1 MLIDL
6 LAAKLKDTA
15 DRLTVYDDLEPAIVA
30 ALARYSK
37 HRPLE
42 VVEDLDADGTRD
54 LDLPAGWVPEASTIS
69 RIEYPIG
76 DEPETFLEA
85 ADWKFYRT
93 PTGLKLR
100 FVDAPAEA
108 DASVRVTYTCLRL
121 EADVP
126 AGDLDA
132 IACFAAAICL
142 RTLAASYGQSS
153 DPTISADVV
162 NYQSKTDTYRRL
174 ADALEAKYFADL
186 GIAAKGGPAAA
197 SATAAPASS
206 RRVRMTHGG
215 S

>member
-1 MLIDL
+1 MLLDL

-15 DRLTVYDDLEPAIVA
+15 ERLSVYDDLEPAIVA

-54 LDLPAGWVPEASTIS
+54 LDLPAGWAPEFSTIS
-69 RIEYPIG
+69 SIEYPIG
-76 DEPETFLEA
+76 DEPETLLDA
-85 ADWKFYRT
+85 TDWRLYRT

-100 FVDAPAEA
+100 FVEAPVAA
-108 DASVRVTYTCLRL
+108 DASVRVTYTRLRL

-132 IACFAAAICL
+132 VTCFAAAICL
-142 RTLAASYGQSS
+142 RTLAALYGQSS

-162 NYQSKTDTYRRL
+162 SYQSKTDTYRRL

-186 GIAAKGGPAAA
+186 AIDPKAGPAAA

-206 RRVRMTHGG
+206 RTLRMTHGR